1 MKRFLV
7 WLDEVGIED
16 VALVGGKNASL
27 GEMIRNL
34 KPLGINIPYGFVVT
48 SEAYYEFLR
57 YNNLE
62 DAIRKELEGLNVKD
76 VEDLAKRG
84 YRVRELIKGGE
95 FPPEIEEMIKE
106 YYHKL
111 SEMYGSF
118 AVDVAVRSS
127 ATAEDLPHA
136 SFAGQQETYL
146 NVVGAENVLT
156 AIKNGFASLF
166 TDRAIS
172 YRESFGFDHFKVGI
186 AMGIQK
192 MVRSD
197 MGASGVMFTLDTESG
212 FRDVV
217 VINAAYGL
225 GELVVQ
231 GVVTPDEFVVF
242 KPTLQAGYSA
252 IIEKKLGRKD
262 RKMVYGTGGE
272 RTKVVNVPLAEQK
285 QFALSDDEILKLARW
300 AILIEEHYSKKNG
313 RWTPMDIE
321 WAKDGILNELFI
333 VQARPETVHSRREES
348 KLKVYKFKQPL
359 EEREN
364 KRLVYGIAVGDK
376 IATGRVRVIYD
387 IKDAGQFQEGEIL
400 VTDITDPDW
409 EPIMKKASA
418 IVTNRGGRTAH
429 AAIVA
434 RELGIPAIVGTH
446 KATEILK
453 TGMEVTVSCAEG
465 EIGYVY
471 EGYIPFEV
479 EEIDLKDL
487 KKPKTKIMMNVGN
500 PESAFRYSSLPN
512 DGVGLAREEFIIAN
526 YIKIHPLTLIYFE
539 EIKELYKELSL
550 RGILDERGNCPMSA
564 VYTYAPERLKKVLAK
579 GKDKKMINLRRIVED
594 TENLTIG
601 YDDKSQYFVKKLSY
615 GIAKISAAFYPNP
628 VIVRFSDFKSN
639 EYKGLIGGELFEPE
653 EENPMLGWRGAS
665 RYYSEVYKPAFG
677 LECQAILRV
686 RNKMG
691 LTNTKV
697 MVPFCRTPEE
707 GRRVLEVMEEF
718 GLRRGD
724 NGLEVYVMAELPSNV
739 VLADEFAE
747 IFDGFSIGSN
757 DLTQL
762 TLGLDRDSGLVAHL
776 YDERNEAVKRLI
788 SSLIKVAKEKGK
800 KVGIC
805 GQGPSDFPDFAAF
818 LVKEGIDS
826 ISLNPDSVLK
836 TLLVVLGVEKE
847 MEEVR
852 SESANT

>member
-1 MKRFLV
+1 MAKRYLV
-7 WLDEVGIED
+7 WLDEVSIED
-16 VALVGGKNASL
+16 IPLVGGKNASL
-27 GEMIRNL
+27 GEMIKNL
-34 KPLGINIPYGFVVT
+34 SQLGINIPYGFVVT
-48 SEAYYEFLR
+48 SEAYYEFVR
-57 YNNLE
+57 YNQLE
-62 DAIRKELEGLNVKD
+62 EEIKSILKGLDTSN
-76 VEDLAKRG
+76 VEDLARRG
-84 YRVRELIKGGE
+84 HQIRELIRGGE
-95 FPPEIEEMIKE
+95 FPKEVEDLIKE
-106 YYHKL
+106 YYSKL
-111 SEMYGSF
+111 SERYRSF

-186 AMGIQK
+186 AMGVQK

-212 FRDVV
+212 FKDVV

-225 GELVVQ
+225 GELMVQ
-231 GVVTPDEFVVF
+231 GAITPDEYMVF

-262 RKMVYGTGGE
+262 RKMVYGVGGE
-272 RTKVVNVPLAEQK
+272 RTKIVNVPISDQK
-285 QFALSDDEILKLARW
+285 QFALTDDEILKLAKW
-300 AILIEEHYSKKNG
+300 GVLIEEHYSKKNG

-333 VQARPETVHSRREES
+333 VQARPETVHSRKEERV
-348 KLKVYKFKQPL
+348 LKVYKFTEPV
-359 EEREN
+359 ESREK
-364 KRLVYGIAVGDK
+364 KRIVYGIAVGDK
-376 IATGRVRVIYD
+376 IATGRVRVIHD
-387 IKDAGQFQEGEIL
+387 LKDAGKFQEGEVL

-418 IVTNRGGRTAH
+418 IITNRGGRTAH

-434 RELGIPAIVGTH
+434 RELGIPAVVGTH

-453 TGMEVTVSCAEG
+453 SGMQVTVSCAEG

-471 EGYIPFEV
+471 EGYIPYEV
-479 EEIDLKDL
+479 EEINLENL
-487 KKPKTKIMMNVGN
+487 PRPKTKIMMNVGN
-500 PESAFRYSSLPN
+500 PESAFKYSFIPN

-526 YIKIHPLTLIYFE
+526 YIKIHPLALLHYQE
-539 EIKELYKELSL
+539 LKELLTILEKEKL
-550 RGILDERGNCPMSA
+550 IDERGYCLMSSIQN
-564 VYTYAPERLKKVLAK
+564 YAKSPLLEKLAK
-579 GKDKKMINLRRIVED
+579 GKDRKPIPLKRIIED
-594 TENLTIG
+594 IENLTFG
-601 YDDKSQYFVKKLSY
+601 YEDKAQYFVKKLSY

-639 EYKGLIGGELFEPE
+639 EYRGLIGGELFEPE

-665 RYYSEVYKPAFG
+665 RYYSDAYKEAFG

-697 MVPFCRTPEE
+697 MIPFCRTPEE
-707 GRRVLEVMEEF
+707 GQRVLKVMEEF
-718 GLRRGD
+718 KLRRGD

-739 VLADEFAE
+739 LLADEFAE

-762 TLGLDRDSGLVAHL
+762 TLGLDRDSALVAHL

-788 SSLIKVAKEKGK
+788 SQLIKVAKEKGK

-805 GQGPSDFPDFAAF
+805 GQGPSDFPEFAAF
-818 LVKEGIDS
+818 LVDEGIDS

-836 TLLVVLGVEKE
+836 TMLVVTKAEEK
-847 MEEVR
+847 MKG
-852 SESANT
+852 AII